1 MKEQAEPADAS
12 PGDLK
17 GEAGPPEAP
26 RHDEGLVQILASKI
40 LMDWLRN
47 RQQLLVPLALDL
59 QKLEPPAAEML
70 LRAMVTAAHADG
82 ALDEGDRRRLEAA
95 LTRLNAS
102 DDQRA
107 GLADLTARRKPLGE
121 LLADVAD
128 AETGAMV
135 YAASLLASDRRKRV
149 NRYYLRYLAERLNL
163 SKDLAR
169 SLEQRFNAGL

>member
-1 MKEQAEPADAS
+1 MKGQAEPAEAS
-12 PGDLK
+12 PGDLN
-17 GEAGPPEAP
+17 GEAGAPEAP
-26 RHDEGLVQILASKI
+26 RHDEGLVQILASKV

-82 ALDEGDRRRLEAA
+82 ALDEGDRRRLAAA
-95 LTRLNAS
+95 LKRLNAS

-107 GLADLTARRKPLGE
+107 GLADLTAQRKPLGE
-121 LLADVAD
+121 LIAGVAD